1 MKATSAMPRSGLHA
15 ISAVL
20 LTLVLLAQPGGSR
33 ASQAPNTLPAPL
45 RAADNHLRNL
55 EYDAASRLFREWLGQ
70 HPDDLYAWNYLA
82 VTTLCGEMFRRG
94 VLETKI
100 YGQGGEAFKPSKVP
114 VTPEF
119 QQELLSILERAQAI
133 ADQRLAKDPQD
144 KEAMYWA
151 GAAHGTRATYHFSLR
166 REFKNALREADAAY
180 KHHKQLVALDPNY
193 VDAYLV
199 LGVNNYVVGSL
210 PWYWKVVAKLTGR
223 SGDTEE
229 GLRQVKRVVEH
240 GHYAREDAKLM
251 LAVLYEREKMYA
263 AALALF
269 QEMARSYPR
278 NYLMLQEVASLHGQL
293 NNWQQASAVYDS
305 ILAKYRAGERGY
317 TNIPLAR
324 VLYHAGQAHER
335 LKESELA
342 LAHYDECSHLN
353 GKDVL
358 IYRCELSAADIET
371 RLNRPEAARQRYQH
385 VLEAVPNS
393 EEAKLAKKALKK
405 LQKET

>member
-1 MKATSAMPRSGLHA
+1 MGRRVCAA
-15 ISAVL
+15 IVVL
-20 LTLVLLAQPGGSR
+20 PLVLLLVHPADSR
-33 ASQAPNTLPAPL
+33 PAPNPLPSTLRL
-45 RAADNHLRNL
+45 ADDHLRNL
-55 EYDAASRLFREWLGQ
+55 EYDAARRLFRDWLLQ
-70 HPDDLYAWNYLA
+70 HPEDLYAWNYLA
-82 VTTLCGEMFRRG
+82 ITTLYGEMFRRG
-94 VLETKI
+94 VLESKI

-119 QQELLSILERAQAI
+119 QKELLSLLDRAQTI
-133 ADQRLAKDPQD
+133 ADQHLAKDPRD

-151 GAAHGTRATYHFSLR
+151 GVTHGTRATYHFSLR
-166 REFKNALREADAAY
+166 KEYKNALREADAAQ

-210 PWYWKVVAKLTGR
+210 PWYWKVGAKLTGR
-223 SGDTEE
+223 SGDKQE
-229 GLRQVKRVVEH
+229 GLRQVKRVTEE
-240 GHYAREDAKLM
+240 GRYAREDASLM
-251 LAVLYEREKMYA
+251 LAALYEREKMYP

-278 NYLMLQEVASLHGQL
+278 NYLMRQEVASLQGQL
-293 NNWQQASAVYDS
+293 NNWHQASAMYDS
-305 ILAKYRAGERGY
+305 ILAKNRAGKRGY

-324 VLYHAGQAHER
+324 LLYQAARAHER
-335 LKESELA
+335 LNEYELA

-353 GKDVL
+353 GNDVL
-358 IYRCELSAADIET
+358 IYRCELSAGDIET

-385 VLEAVPNS
+385 VLEVAPNS